1 MGCLRSVV
9 RSKPDLHP
17 AAVAHIDPRLAVVK
31 VGFTP
36 AKITFAEMRASGVHG
51 LLIYFSD
58 PQARIGTGQR
68 NALFG
73 SSPRW

>member
-1 MGCLRSVV
+1 
-9 RSKPDLHP
+9 
-17 AAVAHIDPRLAVVK
+17 VVK